1 MINKVIEVLSM
12 NNPELVKSTVEEALE
27 AGLTANQIIN
37 EGLVVGMDGIG
48 KRFREGEI
56 FVPEVLVSAMGMQ
69 MALDRLKPLLE
80 DGENESKGKVIFATV
95 QGDIHDIGKNLCCI
109 MLEGAGY
116 EVIDLGTDVSKEA
129 IADAIDKHNPDVVGL
144 SALLTTTMTEM
155 PVVESY
161 LQEVGVREKIKLIYG
176 GAPITSKW
184 AEDHGADGYSEDAAE
199 CVELISKI
207 VS

>member
-1 MINKVIEVLSM
+1 MINKVIEALSM
-12 NNPELVKSTVEEALE
+12 NNPDLVKSTVEDALG
-27 AGLTANQIIN
+27 AGLSANQIIN
-37 EGLVVGMDGIG
+37 EGLVVGMDAIG
-48 KRFREGEI
+48 KRFRDGEI

-80 DGENESKGKVIFATV
+80 DGENAAKGKVIFATV

-116 EVIDLGTDVSKEA
+116 DVIDLGTDVSKEA
-129 IADAIDKHNPDVVGL
+129 IVDAIEKHQPDVVGL

-155 PVVESY
+155 PVVEAY
-161 LQEVGVREKIKLIYG
+161 LNEKGVRDKIKLIYG
-176 GAPITSKW
+176 GAPITDQW
-184 AEDHGADGYSEDAAE
+184 ATDHGADGYSEDAAE
-199 CVELISKI
+199 CVELIGTL

>member
-1 MINKVIEVLSM
+1 MIKQVIEALSM
-12 NNPELVKSTVEEALE
+12 NNPELVKTKVEEALE
-27 AGLTANQIIN
+27 AGISAKDIIN
-37 EGLVVGMDGIG
+37 EGLVVGMDSIG
-48 KRFREGEI
+48 KRFRDGEI

-116 EVIDLGTDVSKEA
+116 EVIDLGTDVSKESIVEA
-129 IADAIDKHNPDVVGL
+129 IRQHDPDVVGL

-155 PVVESY
+155 PVVEAY
-161 LQEVGVREKIKLIYG
+161 LKDEGVRDHIKLIYG
-176 GAPITSKW
+176 GAPITDQW
-184 AEDHGADGYSEDAAE
+184 AKDHGADGYSEDAAE
-199 CVELISKI
+199 CVELIATF

>member
-37 EGLVVGMDGIG
+37 EGLVVGMNGIG
-48 KRFREGEI
+48 KRFRAGEI

-69 MALDRLKPLLE
+69 MALERLKPLLKE
-80 DGENESKGKVIFATV
+80 GENQAKGKVIFATV

-116 EVIDLGTDVSKEA
+116 DVIDLGTDVSKEVIANA
-129 IADAIDKHNPDVVGL
+129 IQEHNPDVVGL

-155 PVVESY
+155 PVIESY
-161 LQEVGVREKIKLIYG
+161 LQEVGMRGKIKLVYG

-199 CVELISKI
+199 CVELVAKF

>member
-1 MINKVIEVLSM
+1 MINKVIESLSM
-12 NNPELVKSTVEEALE
+12 NNPELVKSTVEEALQ

-37 EGLVVGMDGIG
+37 DGLVIGMDAIG
-48 KRFREGEI
+48 KRFRDGEI

-116 EVIDLGTDVSKEA
+116 DVIDLGTDVSKES
-129 IADAIDKHNPDVVGL
+129 IVDAIETHQPDVVGL

-155 PVVESY
+155 PVVEAY
-161 LQEVGVREKIKLIYG
+161 LNEKGVRDNIKLIYG
-176 GAPITSKW
+176 GAPITDQW
-184 AEDHGADGYSEDAAE
+184 AKDHGADGYSEDAAE
-199 CVELISKI
+199 CVELIARL